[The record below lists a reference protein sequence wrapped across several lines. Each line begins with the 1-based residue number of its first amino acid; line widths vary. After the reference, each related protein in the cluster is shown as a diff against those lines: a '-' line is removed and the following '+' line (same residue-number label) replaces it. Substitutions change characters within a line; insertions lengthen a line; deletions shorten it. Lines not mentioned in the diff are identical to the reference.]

1 MHMSQQQLSWA
12 IGVMAC
18 LAGTAAAAPAPSS
31 WSPIVDGIHG
41 RLIVTPI
48 LDAKQHPQLRIELE
62 LENTSDVANPIPIS
76 WGAYG
81 QMLQLVL
88 EDEHGKVIPQNGI
101 GGNELSFAPVALQL
115 PVASTLRV
123 TISTAALEYVPGG
136 TTMLRPVSLQAWNL
150 PAKPTKLF
158 LRAKFVP
165 AMPSA
170 TSDRRAFKG
179 PLELPRVALP

>member
-1 MHMSQQQLSWA
+1 MSQQQLSWA
-12 IGVMAC
+12 IGVLAC
-18 LAGTAAAAPAPSS
+18 LAGTASAAPTA
-31 WSPIVDGIHG
+31 WSPVVDGVHG

-48 LDAKQHPQLRIELE
+48 LDAKQHPQLRVELE

-81 QMLQLVL
+81 AMLDFDL
-88 EDEHGKVIPQNGI
+88 EDERGKVIDKAALP
-101 GGNELSFAPVALQL
+101 GNELSFTPVALQL
-115 PVASTLRV
+115 PVSSTLRV
-123 TISTAALEYVPGG
+123 TISAAALEYVPGG
-136 TTMLRPVSLQAWNL
+136 KTLLRPVVFQGWDL

-165 AMPSA
+165 ATPST

>member
-1 MHMSQQQLSWA
+1 MSQQQLCWA
-12 IGVMAC
+12 IGVLAC
-18 LAGTAAAAPAPSS
+18 VGGTASAAPA
-31 WSPIVDGIHG
+31 WSPVVDGVHG
-41 RLIVTPI
+41 RLIVTPV
-48 LDAKQHPQLRIELE
+48 LDAKQHPQLRVELE

-81 QMLQLVL
+81 SMLQLVL
-88 EDEHGKVIPQNGI
+88 EDDTGKVIPQNGI
-101 GGNELSFAPVALQL
+101 GGNEISPSPVTLQL

-123 TISTAALEYVPGG
+123 TITTAALEYVPGG
-136 TTMLRPVSLQAWNL
+136 KTMLRPVSLQAWDL

-165 AMPSA
+165 ASPST
-170 TSDRRAFKG
+170 TSDRRAMRG